1 MSLPYE
7 KRPKRVSGWEATLY
21 LQFMSSHERF
31 LVKPGKEF
39 NLSAVDPSYTGKGES
54 KASTKPELAEL
65 SQKMCDLQGLLYAEG
80 RHSLLIVLQALD
92 AGGKDGTIVH
102 VFGAMNPLGTRVH
115 AFKVPTDEEL
125 KHDFLWRVHANTPG
139 RGEVVIFNRSH
150 YEDVLIVRV
159 HDLVPKTVWSKR
171 YDLINEFEENLV
183 QAGTTM
189 LKFFLHISKD
199 EQLRRFKK
207 RLDNPD
213 KHWKVNEADYEERK
227 HWPEYM
233 KAYEDALS
241 KTTTDHAPWYVI
253 PADHKWYR
261 NLAVARIVVDTMES
275 LGMKRPPATEDIEAI
290 RRKYHT
296 ELAKAD

>member
-1 MSLPYE
+1 MSN
-7 KRPKRVSGWEATLY
+7 
-21 LQFMSSHERF
+21 HERF

-39 NLSAVDPSYTGKGES
+39 DLSSLDPGETGKDKS
-54 KASTKPELAEL
+54 KASSKMEMAEL

-80 RHSLLIVLQALD
+80 RHALLICLQALD

-115 AFKVPTDEEL
+115 AFKVPTDEEAR
-125 KHDFLWRVHANTPG
+125 HDFLWRVHQQTP
-139 RGEVVIFNRSH
+139 RKGEVAIFNRSH

-159 HDLVPKTVWSKR
+159 HDLVPKPVWSRR
-171 YDLINEFEENLV
+171 YDLINDFEKNLTE
-183 QAGTTM
+183 AGTTI

-213 KHWKVNEADYEERK
+213 KNWKVNEADYEERK
-227 HWPEYM
+227 RWPEYM

-241 KTTTDHAPWYVI
+241 KTSTEIAPWFVI

-275 LGMKRPPATEDIEAI
+275 LGMKRPPATADIEEI

-296 ELAKAD
+296 ELAKAK

>member
-1 MSLPYE
+1 MND
-7 KRPKRVSGWEATLY
+7 RG
-21 LQFMSSHERF
+21 RF
-31 LVKPGKEF
+31 LVKPGQELD
-39 NLSAVDPSYTGKGES
+39 LSSVDPGYTGKDES
-54 KASTKPELAEL
+54 KASTKQEMAEL
-65 SQKMCDLQGLLYAEG
+65 SDKMCDLQGLLYAEG
-80 RHSLLIVLQALD
+80 RHALLICLQALD
-92 AGGKDGTIVH
+92 AGGKDGTLVH

-115 AFKVPTDEEL
+115 AFKVPTDEETR
-125 KHDFLWRVHANTPG
+125 HDFLWRVHAHTPG

-159 HDLVPKTVWSKR
+159 HNLVPKAVWSER
-171 YDLINEFEENLV
+171 YDLINEFEKNLNE
-183 QAGTTM
+183 AGTTI

-213 KHWKVNEADYEERK
+213 KNWKVNEGDYEERK

-241 KTTTDHAPWYVI
+241 KTSTKDAPWYVI
-253 PADHKWYR
+253 PADHKWHR
-261 NLAVARIVVDTMES
+261 NLAVARIVVETMES
-275 LGMKRPPATEDIEAI
+275 LGMKRPSATADIEAI
-290 RRKYHT
+290 RRKYHA